1 MNIDPHRDGRD
12 LRPPLGVMLHDLGLT
27 RPVDTVGRVKIPEAP
42 KSVVSFDLAPDLDIH
57 RSMAS
62 VMDELFAKIKAEDER
77 LRRLLPAPP
86 KGYSW
91 HAELMADQAFDW
103 GGLHGDTTY
112 RLRYRL
118 KEDPDAGRF
127 GA

>member
-27 RPVDTVGRVKIPEAP
+27 RPVDTVGRVKIPAAP
-42 KSVVSFDLAPDLDIH
+42 KSVESFRLVPDLE
-57 RSMAS
+57 RLGSMDAI
-62 VMDELFAKIKAEDER
+62 MRELFAKIQAEDER

-86 KGYSW
+86 KGYAW
-91 HAELMADQAFDW
+91 RAELTADQSFDFERFSS
-103 GGLHGDTTY
+103 DTTY

-118 KEDPDAGRF
+118 IEDPDAGRF